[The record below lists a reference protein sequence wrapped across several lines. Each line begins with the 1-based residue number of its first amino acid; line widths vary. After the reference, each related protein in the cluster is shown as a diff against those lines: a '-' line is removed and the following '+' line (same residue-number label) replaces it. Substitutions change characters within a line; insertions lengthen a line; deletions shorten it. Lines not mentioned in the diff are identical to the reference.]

1 MTANTRPMRCGSCG
15 TDLFRLSTAD
25 ETAALVVEC
34 IRCHSI
40 SYLKPEAKLLIEW
53 DDDRHDRIGV
63 F

>member
-1 MTANTRPMRCGSCG
+1 MRCGSCG

-25 ETAALVVEC
+25 ETAAVVIEC

-40 SYLKPEAKLLIEW
+40 SYLKPQAKLLIEW
-53 DDDRHDRIGV
+53 DDDLHDRIGV